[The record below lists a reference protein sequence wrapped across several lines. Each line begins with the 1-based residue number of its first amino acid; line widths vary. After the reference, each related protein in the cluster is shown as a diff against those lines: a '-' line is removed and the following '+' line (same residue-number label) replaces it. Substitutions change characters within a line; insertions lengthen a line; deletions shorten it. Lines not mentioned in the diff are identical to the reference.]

1 MTSSTEL
8 LDEELQS
15 YRDRLSETVKELHN
29 LCGEIDNRELSE
41 VVSDLRNRIGE
52 PFMFVVVGEVKAG
65 KSSFINALLNTGEEI
80 CAVAPDPKTDA
91 IHLIE
96 YGHAYKI
103 ENISPTLRKIYYP
116 EDILKEIAI
125 VDTPGTNTIIEY
137 HQEITEKFIPAS
149 DLVLFVFEAKNPY
162 RQSAWDFFKYV
173 SEEWHKKIVFILQ
186 QKDLMS
192 EEDLAINEEGLR
204 DYAVRQGMNSPKIFS
219 VSAKQ
224 ELEGAQNK
232 SGLEEVRTYIESNI
246 TGGKAPILKLKNN
259 VDTFLR
265 IYEQINNGLET
276 RQKQLELDMT
286 FRKDV
291 EKVLE
296 EEQQLTEKRISI
308 FVENL
313 LNTYDRTVG
322 NIRSELK
329 SELSIGN
336 IIGASLKS
344 IFGGKSSIKKR
355 MEGLTGKMGAE
366 LQNAMNKKIDE
377 GVEDISEG
385 IKQMLRIIDL
395 KIQNSE
401 TVLRNDHEIFS
412 HIGLKREQVMSEL
425 SQSFKELMRSSDAL
439 VSQEIMKE
447 HHKIGREIMSGGG
460 IAIIGVIVAA
470 VTQITILDITG
481 GILTTLGLLFAGVST
496 GLKRRKILA
505 EFDDTVKKGHHK
517 LGAEVKEKL
526 QAFVQGLKDQIL
538 NVFEKFDQH
547 IKEEQVKMNDLE
559 EKNVEIKKNLEKIYD
574 YIRLNL
580 TSE

>member
-1 MTSSTEL
+1 MEL
-8 LDEELQS
+8 VNQELQT

-29 LCGEIDNRELSE
+29 LCAEIDNRELSE

-52 PFMFVVVGEVKAG
+52 PYMFVVVGEVKAG
-65 KSSFINALLNTGEEI
+65 KSSFINALLKTEEEI

-96 YGHAYKI
+96 YGEAHEV
-103 ENISPTLRKIYYP
+103 ENISPTLKKIYYP
-116 EDILKEIAI
+116 EEILREIAI

-149 DLVLFVFEAKNPY
+149 DLVMFVFEAKNPY
-162 RQSAWDFFKYV
+162 RQSAWDFFRYV

-192 EEDLAINEEGLR
+192 EEDLAVNQKGLK
-204 DYAVRQGMNSPKIFS
+204 DYALKQGMENPTIFT

-224 ELEGAQNK
+224 ELEGFHSE
-232 SGLEEVRTYIESNI
+232 SGFEEVRSYIESNI

-259 VDTFLR
+259 IDTFLR
-265 IYEQINNGLET
+265 IYKQIESGLET
-276 RQKQLELDMT
+276 RQTQLELDKA

-308 FVENL
+308 FIENL
-313 LNTYDRTVG
+313 LNAYDKTVG

-336 IIGASLKS
+336 ILGASLKS

-355 MEGLTGKMGAE
+355 MEELTSKLGAD
-366 LQNAMNKKIDE
+366 LQNAMNAKIDE

-412 HIGLKREQVMSEL
+412 HIGLKREQVMAEL

-439 VSQEIMKE
+439 VSQQIMKE

-460 IAIIGVIVAA
+460 LAIIGVIIAT
-470 VTQITILDITG
+470 VTQMTIFDITG
-481 GILTTLGLLFAGVST
+481 GILTTIGLLFAGVST
-496 GLKRRKILA
+496 GIKRRKILA
-505 EFDDTVKKGHHK
+505 EFDQTVKKGHQK
-517 LGAEVKEKL
+517 LGEEVQEKL
-526 QAFVQGLKDQIL
+526 ENFVQRLKDQIL
-538 NVFEKFDQH
+538 NVFGKFDKH
-547 IKEEQVKMNDLE
+547 IEEEHGKMEFLREKSTEIKE
-559 EKNVEIKKNLEKIYD
+559 NLDKINEF
-574 YIRLNL
+574 IISKLR
-580 TSE
+580 E